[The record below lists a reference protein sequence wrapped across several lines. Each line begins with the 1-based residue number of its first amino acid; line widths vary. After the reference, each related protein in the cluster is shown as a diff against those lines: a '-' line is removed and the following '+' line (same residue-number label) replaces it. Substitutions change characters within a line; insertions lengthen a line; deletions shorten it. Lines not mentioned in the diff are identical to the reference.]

1 MGQNEVDLRV
11 ANGEL
16 CQLECVGCFL
26 SRIVSPA
33 VLPDVMQ
40 YRHSAV
46 RSHFADRIQ
55 QRVVRPAAGRELDAD
70 HASIEAALELRLS
83 VRTKIRIDDA
93 IAADAIR
100 MSALKAQEEAVA
112 VFDVDGR
119 RKIDGRGESPASQ
132 YRGDVDRDADSLA
145 RPQAAG
151 ISLLP
156 VAPGRTVV

>member
-26 SRIVSPA
+26 SWIVSPA

-46 RSHFADRIQ
+46 RSHFADRI
-55 QRVVRPAAGRELDAD
+55 
-70 HASIEAALELRLS
+70 EAAPELRLS

-112 VFDVDGR
+112 VLDVDGR